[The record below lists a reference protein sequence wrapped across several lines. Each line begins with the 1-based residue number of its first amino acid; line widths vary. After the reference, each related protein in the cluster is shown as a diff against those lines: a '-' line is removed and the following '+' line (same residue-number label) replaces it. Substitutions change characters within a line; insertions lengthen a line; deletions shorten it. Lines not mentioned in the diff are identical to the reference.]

1 MEQKRLCPYCMGE
14 LPPAADSCVH
24 CGKVFAGRNPA
35 GCLPVGTVLA
45 GRYTVGEMRSLDG
58 EGILYRGVE
67 NLGCFRVTIKE
78 YLPVTLS
85 AERGADCILQP
96 KTGSEV
102 LFKTTRMDFADLYRA
117 LERITPATGLEAVLD
132 VVEANNT
139 VYAVMENLGG
149 TPLDQWLE
157 AQGAPLRPDD
167 ACAMLQPVFEGVAAM
182 HKIGLVHRGI
192 CPENLRVMAD
202 GRCRL
207 AGYATV
213 GLRTAGSGLREQLY
227 EGYSAP
233 EQYSTAEFEG
243 RYTDEYG
250 LAAVFYRMVC
260 GQAPVPAA
268 QRMVADSNPRAKS
281 VNGSLPLYVSQV
293 LQLGLRL
300 RPMER
305 IQTVPQLYQ
314 ALSSKEYTAE
324 LTRTMKPETPV
335 RTAQPEPERKEHLL
349 SLKALLAGIV
359 ILLSILILLT
369 LWSVLSQHIH
379 QPAASAA
386 ESEPASSE
394 VMVPQNL
401 VPNFIGM
408 DYTQVQN
415 NREYTSMYLFYV
427 TEEYSD
433 TAPAGQII
441 QQEPSADTVLKAGET
456 IQLVV
461 SKGPQMAEMPNII
474 GFTQDSAVKELEARG
489 LVASCFMVVN
499 DGSYA
504 SGCVVRT
511 SEEPGTKV
519 EVGTVI
525 TVYIA
530 ADPSV
535 QSTVT
540 PEEPAA
546 TEPTTTEPA
555 PPETTDPTPTE
566 PEYNTD

>member
-1 MEQKRLCPYCMGE
+1 MEATRLCPYCLQP
-14 LPPAADSCVH
+14 LPGAAQSCPH
-24 CGKVFAGRNPA
+24 CGKSFAGRNP
-35 GCLPVGTVLA
+35 GGTLPVGTVLA
-45 GRYTVGEMRSLDG
+45 GRYTVGEMLSIDG
-58 EGILYRGVE
+58 EGILYRGAE
-67 NLGCFRVTIKE
+67 NLGRFRVTIKE
-78 YLPVTLS
+78 YLPITLT
-85 AERGADCILQP
+85 AERTAESTLRP

-102 LFKTTRMDFADLYRA
+102 LFKTTRMDFADLYRSIQ
-117 LERITPATGLEAVLD
+117 RITPANGLEAVLD
-132 VVEANNT
+132 VVEANNS
-139 VYAVMENLGG
+139 VYAILENLGG

-157 AQGAPLRPDD
+157 NHPGTIRPDD

-192 CPENLRVMAD
+192 CPENIRVMEND
-202 GRCRL
+202 RCRL

-213 GLRTAGSGLREQLY
+213 GLRTAGSGLHEQLY

-243 RYTDEYG
+243 RYTDEYS

-268 QRMVADSNPRAKS
+268 QRMVTDSNPRAKS
-281 VNGSLPLYVSQV
+281 VDGSLPLYVSQV

-456 IQLVV
+456 IRLVV

-474 GFTQDSAVKELEARG
+474 GFTQDGAVKELEARG

-535 QSTVT
+535 QITVT

-566 PEYNTD
+566 PEHNTD

>member
-1 MEQKRLCPYCMGE
+1 MEATRLCPYCLQP
-14 LPPAADSCVH
+14 LPGAAQSCPH
-24 CGKVFAGRNPA
+24 CGKSFAGRNP
-35 GCLPVGTVLA
+35 GGTLPVGTVLA
-45 GRYTVGEMRSLDG
+45 GRYTVGEMLSIDG
-58 EGILYRGVE
+58 EGILYRGAE
-67 NLGCFRVTIKE
+67 NLGRFRVTIKE
-78 YLPVTLS
+78 YLPITLT
-85 AERGADCILQP
+85 AERTAESTLRP

-102 LFKTTRMDFADLYRA
+102 LFKTTRMDFADLYRSIQ
-117 LERITPATGLEAVLD
+117 RITPANGLEAVLD
-132 VVEANNT
+132 VVEANNS
-139 VYAVMENLGG
+139 VYAILENLGG

-157 AQGAPLRPDD
+157 NHPGTIRPDD
-167 ACAMLQPVFEGVAAM
+167 ACTMLQPVFEGVAAM

-192 CPENLRVMAD
+192 CPENIRVMENN
-202 GRCRL
+202 RCRL

-213 GLRTAGSGLREQLY
+213 GLRTAGSGLHEQLY

-243 RYTDEYG
+243 RYTDEYS

-268 QRMVADSNPRAKS
+268 QRIVADSNPRAKS

-474 GFTQDSAVKELEARG
+474 GFTQDGAVKELEARG

-535 QSTVT
+535 QITVT

-546 TEPTTTEPA
+546 TEPTTAEPA
-555 PPETTDPTPTE
+555 PPETTDPTPTQ

>member
-1 MEQKRLCPYCMGE
+1 MEATRLCPYCLQP
-14 LPPAADSCVH
+14 LPGAAQSCPH
-24 CGKVFAGRNPA
+24 CGKSFAGRNP
-35 GCLPVGTVLA
+35 GGTLPVGTVLA
-45 GRYTVGEMRSLDG
+45 GRYTVGEMLSIDG
-58 EGILYRGVE
+58 EGILYRGAE
-67 NLGCFRVTIKE
+67 NLGRFRVTIKE
-78 YLPVTLS
+78 YLPITLT
-85 AERGADCILQP
+85 AERTAESTLRP

-102 LFKTTRMDFADLYRA
+102 LFKTTRMDFADLYRSIQ
-117 LERITPATGLEAVLD
+117 RITPANGLEAVLD
-132 VVEANNT
+132 VVEANNS
-139 VYAVMENLGG
+139 VYAILENLGG

-157 AQGAPLRPDD
+157 NHPGTIRPDD
-167 ACAMLQPVFEGVAAM
+167 ACTMLQPVFEGVAAM

-192 CPENLRVMAD
+192 CPENIRVMEND
-202 GRCRL
+202 RCRL

-213 GLRTAGSGLREQLY
+213 GLRTAGSGLHEQLY

-243 RYTDEYG
+243 RYTDEYS

-268 QRMVADSNPRAKS
+268 QRMVTDSNPRAKS

-335 RTAQPEPERKEHLL
+335 RTAQSEPERKEHLL

-369 LWSVLSQHIH
+369 LWSVLSQHMH

-535 QSTVT
+535 QITVT

>member
-1 MEQKRLCPYCMGE
+1 MEATRLCPYCLQP
-14 LPPAADSCVH
+14 LPGAAQSCPH
-24 CGKVFAGRNPA
+24 CGKSFAGRNP
-35 GCLPVGTVLA
+35 GGTLPVGTVLA
-45 GRYTVGEMRSLDG
+45 GRYTVGEMLSIDG
-58 EGILYRGVE
+58 EGILYRGAE
-67 NLGCFRVTIKE
+67 NLGRFRVTIKE
-78 YLPVTLS
+78 YLPITLT
-85 AERGADCILQP
+85 AERTAESTLRP

-102 LFKTTRMDFADLYRA
+102 LFKTTRMDFADLYRSIQ
-117 LERITPATGLEAVLD
+117 RITPANGLEAVLD
-132 VVEANNT
+132 VVEANNS
-139 VYAVMENLGG
+139 VYAILENLGG

-157 AQGAPLRPDD
+157 NHPGTIRPDD
-167 ACAMLQPVFEGVAAM
+167 ACTMLQPVFEGVAAM

-192 CPENLRVMAD
+192 CPENIRVMEND
-202 GRCRL
+202 RCRL

-213 GLRTAGSGLREQLY
+213 GLRTAGSGLHEQLY

-243 RYTDEYG
+243 RYTDEYS

-268 QRMVADSNPRAKS
+268 QRIVADSNPRAKS

-535 QSTVT
+535 QITVT

-546 TEPTTTEPA
+546 TEPTATEPA
-555 PPETTDPTPTE
+555 PPETTDPAPTE

>member
-1 MEQKRLCPYCMGE
+1 MEATRLCPYCLQP
-14 LPPAADSCVH
+14 LPGAAQSCPH
-24 CGKVFAGRNPA
+24 CGKSFAGRNP
-35 GCLPVGTVLA
+35 GGTLPVGTVLA
-45 GRYTVGEMRSLDG
+45 GRYTVGEMLSIDG
-58 EGILYRGVE
+58 EGILYRGAE
-67 NLGCFRVTIKE
+67 NLGRFRVTIKE
-78 YLPVTLS
+78 YLPITLT
-85 AERGADCILQP
+85 AERTAESTLRP

-102 LFKTTRMDFADLYRA
+102 LFKTTRMDFADLYRSIQ
-117 LERITPATGLEAVLD
+117 RITPANGLEAVLD
-132 VVEANNT
+132 VVEANNS
-139 VYAVMENLGG
+139 VYAILENLGG

-157 AQGAPLRPDD
+157 NHPGTIRPDD
-167 ACAMLQPVFEGVAAM
+167 ACTMLQPVFEGVAAM

-192 CPENLRVMAD
+192 GPENIRVMEND
-202 GRCRL
+202 RCRL

-243 RYTDEYG
+243 RYTDEYS

-456 IQLVV
+456 IRLVV

-474 GFTQDSAVKELEARG
+474 GFTQDGAVKELEARG

-535 QSTVT
+535 QITVT

-566 PEYNTD
+566 PEHNTD

>member
-1 MEQKRLCPYCMGE
+1 MEATRLCPYCLQP
-14 LPPAADSCVH
+14 LPGAAQSCPH
-24 CGKVFAGRNPA
+24 CGKSFAGRNP
-35 GCLPVGTVLA
+35 GGTLPVGTVLA
-45 GRYTVGEMRSLDG
+45 GRYTVGEMLSIDG
-58 EGILYRGVE
+58 EGILYRGAE
-67 NLGCFRVTIKE
+67 NLGRFRVTIKE
-78 YLPVTLS
+78 YLPITLT
-85 AERGADCILQP
+85 AERTAESTLRP

-102 LFKTTRMDFADLYRA
+102 LFKTTRMDFADLYRSIQ
-117 LERITPATGLEAVLD
+117 RITPANGLEAVLD
-132 VVEANNT
+132 VVEANNS
-139 VYAVMENLGG
+139 VYAILENLGG

-157 AQGAPLRPDD
+157 NHPGTIRPDD
-167 ACAMLQPVFEGVAAM
+167 ACTMLQPVFEGVAAM

-192 CPENLRVMAD
+192 CPENIRVMENN
-202 GRCRL
+202 RCRL

-213 GLRTAGSGLREQLY
+213 GLRTAGSGLHEQLY

-243 RYTDEYG
+243 RYTDEYS

-268 QRMVADSNPRAKS
+268 QRIVADSNPRAKS

-335 RTAQPEPERKEHLL
+335 RTAPPEPERKEHLL

-394 VMVPQNL
+394 VMVPQNF

-456 IQLVV
+456 IRLVV

-535 QSTVT
+535 QITVT

>member
-1 MEQKRLCPYCMGE
+1 MEATRLCPYCLQP
-14 LPPAADSCVH
+14 LPGAAQSCPH
-24 CGKVFAGRNPA
+24 CGKSFAGRNP
-35 GCLPVGTVLA
+35 GGTLPVGTVLA
-45 GRYTVGEMRSLDG
+45 GRYTVGEMLSIDG
-58 EGILYRGVE
+58 EGILYRGAE
-67 NLGCFRVTIKE
+67 NLGRFRVTIKE
-78 YLPVTLS
+78 YLPITLT
-85 AERGADCILQP
+85 AERTAESTLRP

-102 LFKTTRMDFADLYRA
+102 LFKTTRMDFADLYRSIQ
-117 LERITPATGLEAVLD
+117 RITPANGLEAVLD
-132 VVEANNT
+132 VVEANNS
-139 VYAVMENLGG
+139 VYAILENLGG

-157 AQGAPLRPDD
+157 NHPGTIRPDD
-167 ACAMLQPVFEGVAAM
+167 ACTMLQPVFEGVAAM

-192 CPENLRVMAD
+192 CPENIRVMENN
-202 GRCRL
+202 RCRL

-213 GLRTAGSGLREQLY
+213 GLRTAGSGLHEQLY

-243 RYTDEYG
+243 RYTDEYS

-335 RTAQPEPERKEHLL
+335 RTAPPEPERKEHLL

-359 ILLSILILLT
+359 ILLSILILLM

-456 IQLVV
+456 IRLVV

-535 QSTVT
+535 QITVT

>member
-1 MEQKRLCPYCMGE
+1 MEATRLCPYCLQP
-14 LPPAADSCVH
+14 LPGAAQSCPH
-24 CGKVFAGRNPA
+24 CGKSFAGRNP
-35 GCLPVGTVLA
+35 GGTLPVGTVLA
-45 GRYTVGEMRSLDG
+45 GRYTVGEMLSIDG
-58 EGILYRGVE
+58 EGILYRGAE
-67 NLGCFRVTIKE
+67 NLGRFRVTIKE
-78 YLPVTLS
+78 YLPITLT
-85 AERGADCILQP
+85 AERTAESTLRP

-102 LFKTTRMDFADLYRA
+102 LFKTTRMDFADLYRSIQ
-117 LERITPATGLEAVLD
+117 RITPANGLEAVLD
-132 VVEANNT
+132 VVEANNS
-139 VYAVMENLGG
+139 VYAILENLGG

-157 AQGAPLRPDD
+157 NHPGTIRPDD
-167 ACAMLQPVFEGVAAM
+167 ACTMLQPVFEGVAAM

-192 CPENLRVMAD
+192 CPENIRVMENN
-202 GRCRL
+202 RCRL

-243 RYTDEYG
+243 RYTDEYS

-394 VMVPQNL
+394 VMAPQNL

-456 IQLVV
+456 IRLVV

-474 GFTQDSAVKELEARG
+474 GFTQDGAVKELEARG

-535 QSTVT
+535 QITVT